1 MSCQLQESAQPGM
14 VAVIA
19 VTATE
24 CSDGMQRHTSHA
36 RSAARSHLLRDGH

>member
-19 VTATE
+19 VAATVY
-24 CSDGMQRHTSHA
+24 GG
-36 RSAARSHLLRDGH
+36 ARSHLQRNGH